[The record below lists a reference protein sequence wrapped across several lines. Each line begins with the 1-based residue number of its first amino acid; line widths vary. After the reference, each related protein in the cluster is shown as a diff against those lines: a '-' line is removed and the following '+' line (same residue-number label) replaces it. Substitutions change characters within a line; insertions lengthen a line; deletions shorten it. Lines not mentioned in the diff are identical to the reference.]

1 MDSNFGI
8 NLDEIQTNE
17 DVKALSTI
25 LENLMQFSENLDHL
39 YSDATKELA
48 KKVRRKPN
56 LQMTPNVVILSVP
69 PIHTWTELQTISLNV
84 KQLAD
89 RLQQL
94 KEEQTQEQ
102 QNAKETFANLSAE
115 RDILMNKLEAL
126 RKHQPKKSQTDE
138 LLRRIAARKYI

>member
-1 MDSNFGI
+1 MSSNFDFD
-8 NLDEIQTNE
+8 LSDIQTND

-25 LENLMQFSENLDHL
+25 LENMMEFSESLDQL

-48 KKVRRKPN
+48 KRVKPKPK
-56 LQMTPNVVILSVP
+56 LELTPLTTILSVP

-84 KQLAD
+84 KRLAN

-94 KEEQTQEQ
+94 KVEQVKEQ
-102 QNAKETFANLSAE
+102 QSAKETFANLTAE
-115 RDILMNKLEAL
+115 RDILMDKLEAL

-138 LLRRIAARKYI
+138 LLRRIAARRYI